1 MYIDTHAHLFDEVFK
16 HDLPDVVARAR
27 DAGIET
33 IVVPA
38 TTLETS
44 REAIELA
51 ERFDLV
57 YACVGIHPH
66 EARTS
71 SERQLE
77 EIERLSHHR
86 KVVAIGEIGLDFHY
100 DFAPRD
106 VQVNVFRIQTSVAI
120 QRNLPIVVHTRESM
134 AAALSIVEEMV
145 VEHPTWRQR
154 NSLAERVSISGR
166 GVFHCFTGTA
176 DDAARLFGA
185 GFFVSYPGIV
195 TFRKS
200 PVAETLGDIGYQNIL
215 IETDSPYMA
224 PEPMRGRRNEPAN
237 IVHIGKKVAELFDIS
252 EQELADV
259 TSTNARRL
267 FAIDGTSS
275 DSSREGKLRA

>member
-16 HDLPDVVARAR
+16 QDLRDVVARAR

-38 TTLETS
+38 TTVETS
-44 REAIELA
+44 HEAIELA

-66 EARTS
+66 EARTAT
-71 SERQLE
+71 EGDLE
-77 EIERLSHHR
+77 EIELLSHHR

-106 VQVNVFRIQTSVAI
+106 VQANVFRMQTSIAI

-134 AAALSIVEEMV
+134 AEALSIVEAMV
-145 VEHPTWRQR
+145 VAFPTWRQH
-154 NSLAERVSISGR
+154 NPHAERGAIVGR
-166 GVFHCFTGTA
+166 GVFHCFSGTT
-176 DDAARLFGA
+176 DDATRLFGA
-185 GFFVSYPGIV
+185 GFFVSYPGII
-195 TFRKS
+195 TFKKS
-200 PVAETLGDIGYQNIL
+200 PVAETLEDIGYQNIL

-224 PEPMRGRRNEPAN
+224 PEPMRGKRNEPAN
-237 IVHIGKKVAELFDIS
+237 IVHIGQKVAGLFDIS
-252 EQELADV
+252 EQELAEV

-267 FAIDGTSS
+267 FAIEKIVH
-275 DSSREGKLRA
+275 DSAWER